1 MEVWKR
7 KTSTFIL
14 PFFHTSILAKKVS
27 MAVQTFKSIF
37 PYTQELL
44 AEYPL
49 MDDHQLDQAIGNAS
63 TAYHTWKK
71 FSFYERGR
79 VLKNVASILRRDQE
93 TLASLITKE
102 MGKITSEAMA
112 EVEKCA
118 GTAEYFADRSEI
130 LLKDEFLEAGYSKS
144 FVCFQPIGV
153 ILGIMPWNF
162 PFWQVFRYAAP
173 TIMAGNTTFLK
184 HAPNVC
190 GCALAL
196 ENIFLAA
203 GAPKGVFTSLIIDT
217 PAVAKILSS
226 DVIQA
231 VTLTGSERAGG
242 SVASLAGT
250 NIKKSVMEL
259 GGSDALIVL
268 PDADMQMAVSVAL
281 NSRMQNAGQS
291 CIAAKRFIILED
303 AMQDFLHHFLIR
315 LKNLRQGDPF
325 DKNINMGPMARLDL
339 ANALDQ
345 QLKNSVKMGAR
356 LEYGGEK
363 DGCNFKP
370 ALLLDVKKG
379 MPAFDEETFGPLAAV
394 ILAKDESDAVRLA
407 NDSRYGLAASIWT
420 RDIQKG
426 IDLAKQLEAG
436 GVFINALVKSDP
448 RLPFGGIK
456 KSGYGRE
463 LDRHGIMEFVNIKTI
478 AIS

>member
-1 MEVWKR
+1 MSV
-7 KTSTFIL
+7 
-14 PFFHTSILAKKVS
+14 PV
-27 MAVQTFKSIF
+27 FKSIF

-49 MDDHQLDQAIGNAS
+49 MDDRQLDQAISNAS
-63 TAYHTWKK
+63 AAYQTWKN
-71 FSFYERGR
+71 FNFYERGR
-79 VLKNVASILRRDQE
+79 VLKNVATILRRDQE
-93 TLASLITKE
+93 MLASLITKE
-102 MGKITSEAMA
+102 MGKITSEAMG

-118 GTAEYFADRSEI
+118 GAAEYFADHSEI
-130 LLKDEFLEAGYSKS
+130 LLKDELLEAGYLKS

-173 TIMAGNTTFLK
+173 TIMAGNTTLLK

-196 ENIFLAA
+196 EKIFLEA

-226 DVIQA
+226 DTVHA
-231 VTLTGSERAGG
+231 VTLTGSERAGA
-242 SVASLAGT
+242 SVAALAGS

-291 CIAAKRFIILED
+291 CIAAKRFIILKD
-303 AMQDFLHHFLIR
+303 AAQDFLHKFLIR
-315 LKNLRQGDPF
+315 LKDLKQGDPF
-325 DKNINMGPMARLDL
+325 DENSNLGPMARLDL
-339 ANALDQ
+339 ANALGQ
-345 QLKNSVKMGAR
+345 QLKNSVKMGAG
-356 LEYGGEK
+356 LEYGGEL

-370 ALLLDVKKG
+370 ALLLDVKRG
-379 MPAFDEETFGPLAAV
+379 MPAFDEETFGPMAAV
-394 ILAKDESDAVRLA
+394 IIANDDTDAVRLA

-420 RDIQKG
+420 KDIQKG
-426 IDLAKQLEAG
+426 IDMAKQLDSG

-448 RLPFGGIK
+448 RLTFGGIK

-478 AIS
+478 AISQPETLL

>member
-1 MEVWKR
+1 M
-7 KTSTFIL
+7 
-14 PFFHTSILAKKVS
+14 SIQV
-27 MAVQTFKSIF
+27 FKSIF

-49 MDDHQLDQAIGNAS
+49 MDDARLDQEISNAS
-63 TAYHTWKK
+63 TAFQTWRK
-71 FSFYERGR
+71 SSYYERGKMF
-79 VLKNVASILRRDQE
+79 KNVASILRRDQE
-93 TLASLITKE
+93 KLAALITKE

-112 EVEKCA
+112 EIEKCA
-118 GTAEYFADRSEI
+118 VTSEYFADHSEI
-130 LLKDEFLEAGYSKS
+130 LLKDEFMEAGYSKS
-144 FVCFQPIGV
+144 FLCFQPIGV
-153 ILGIMPWNF
+153 VLGIMPWNF

-173 TIMAGNTTFLK
+173 TIMAGNTTLLK

-196 ENIFLAA
+196 EKIFLEA
-203 GAPKGVFTSLIIDT
+203 GAPKGVFTSLIIDV
-217 PAVAKILSS
+217 PAVARILSS
-226 DVIQA
+226 ETVHA
-231 VTLTGSERAGG
+231 VTVTGSERAGS
-242 SVASLAGT
+242 SVATLAGT

-268 PDADMQMAVSVAL
+268 PDADMQTAVAVAL

-291 CIAAKRFIILED
+291 CIAAKRFIILKD
-303 AMQDFLHHFLIR
+303 AAQDFLGNFLIQ

-325 DKNINMGPMARLDL
+325 DKNINMGPMARPDL
-339 ANALDQ
+339 ANALDT
-345 QLKNSVKMGAR
+345 QLKSSVAKGAK
-356 LEYGGEK
+356 LIHGGEMS
-363 DGCNFKP
+363 GCNFKP
-370 ALLLDVKKG
+370 ALLLDVQKG
-379 MPAFDEETFGPLAAV
+379 MPAFDEETFGPMAAV
-394 ILAKDESDAVRLA
+394 ILANDESDAVRLA
-407 NDSRYGLAASIWT
+407 NDSKYGLAASIWT

-426 IDLAKQLEAG
+426 IDMGKQLEAG

-478 AIS
+478 AVSQSD

>member
-1 MEVWKR
+1 M
-7 KTSTFIL
+7 S
-14 PFFHTSILAKKVS
+14 VS
-27 MAVQTFKSIF
+27 VFKSIF

-49 MDDHQLDQAIGNAS
+49 MDDRALDQAISNAS
-63 TAYHTWKK
+63 TAYQNWKK

-79 VLKNVASILRRDQE
+79 VLKNTASILRRDQE
-93 TLASLITKE
+93 LLASLITKE

-118 GTAEYFADRSEI
+118 GTAEYFADHSEI
-130 LLKDEFLEAGYSKS
+130 LLKDELLEAGYSKS

-173 TIMAGNTTFLK
+173 TIMAGNTTLLK

-196 ENIFLAA
+196 EKIFLEA

-217 PAVAKILSS
+217 PAVSKILSS
-226 DVIQA
+226 DIVHA

-242 SVASLAGT
+242 SVAALAGT

-268 PDADMQMAVSVAL
+268 PDADMQLAVSVAL

-291 CIAAKRFIILED
+291 CIAAKRFIILQD
-303 AMQDFLHHFLIR
+303 AAQDFLQHFLIQ
-315 LKNLRQGDPF
+315 LKDLQQGDPF

-345 QLKNSVKMGAR
+345 QLKNSVKMGAK
-356 LEYGGEK
+356 LVHGGEMN
-363 DGCNFKP
+363 GCNFKP
-370 ALLLDVKKG
+370 AILLDVKKG
-379 MPAFDEETFGPLAAV
+379 MPAFDEETFGPMAAV
-394 ILAKDESDAVRLA
+394 ILAKDESEAVHLA
-407 NDSRYGLAASIWT
+407 NDSKYGLAASIWT

-426 IDLAKQLEAG
+426 IDMAKQLEAG

-478 AIS
+478 AVSQSE